1 MGYTVGSQK
10 PSRRPMA
17 PTKQERLAEFKRR
30 VLAAPAAQTYAEA
43 RQQLSDILNAVE
55 DEMTDIPFN
64 PDSQRSDGRMYP
76 PHDDFEL
83 ASGHAD
89 WRRFRAARHN
99 TVFGSNGSIWILEA
113 PPPPHAWAS
122 GTVVMDKPG
131 RDGRRVQEL

>member
-1 MGYTVGSQK
+1 M
-10 PSRRPMA
+10 P

-30 VLAAPAAQTYAEA
+30 LLAARAAQTYEEA

-55 DEMTDIPFN
+55 DEMTDIPRN
-64 PDSQRSDGRMYP
+64 ADPRQSDGRMYP

-83 ASGHAD
+83 ACGHTE

-113 PPPPHAWAS
+113 PPPPLAWAS
-122 GTVVMDKPG
+122 GTVVIDKPG
-131 RDGRRVQEL
+131 LDGRRAREL